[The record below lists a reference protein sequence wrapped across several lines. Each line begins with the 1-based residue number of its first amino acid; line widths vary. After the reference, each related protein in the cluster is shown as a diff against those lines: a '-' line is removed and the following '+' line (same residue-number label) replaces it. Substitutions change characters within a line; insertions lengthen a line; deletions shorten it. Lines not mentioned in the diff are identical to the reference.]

1 MTRALLGV
9 VVYLFLF
16 SPLLAQTGMP
26 VVTDSRIKTFVY
38 NENDVFTM
46 LTHYGYQANVEF
58 GKQETVQTVS
68 VGDRVAWQIVPAGR
82 RLFVKALETN
92 AHTNMTVV
100 TNKRAY
106 QFDLRSSG
114 QQPLH
119 PNEELVYVVRFFYPD
134 EQKNIPNPPIYSDAV
149 SQTYSAPPTTQQAAP
164 VAPVAAYDQ
173 PSNMPMTETIP
184 QQPMAQPGVHSVPDY
199 GMQPVAAAAA
209 QPNYNYTYTGPSEA
223 APVKIYD
230 DGYSTYFAF
239 APTMDAPPQFFV
251 LSPDGQETPVQ
262 PSYNAQGEAVI
273 TMIAPRFSIR
283 RGDASIMVYNENFS
297 SQQAM

>member
-16 SPLLAQTGMP
+16 SPLMAQTGMP

-46 LTHYGYQANVEF
+46 MTHYGYQANVEF
-58 GKQETVQTVS
+58 GKHETVQTVS
-68 VGDRVAWQIVPAGR
+68 VGDRVAWQVVPAGR
-82 RLFVKALETN
+82 RLFVKAMEEN

-114 QQPLH
+114 RQPLH

-134 EQKNIPNPPIYSDAV
+134 EQKNIPNPPIYSDSAQA
-149 SQTYSAPPTTQQAAP
+149 SYAPPMTQQAAP
-164 VAPVAAYDQ
+164 VPSVAASPVSWQ
-173 PSNMPMTETIP
+173 
-184 QQPMAQPGVHSVPDY
+184 QQPMQPYQAMP
-199 GMQPVAAAAA
+199 MA
-209 QPNYNYTYTGPSEA
+209 QPNYNYTFTGPAEA

-230 DGYSTYFAF
+230 DGYATYFTF

-251 LSPDGQETPVQ
+251 LSADGQEQPVQ
-262 PSYNAQGEAVI
+262 PSYNPQGEAVI
-273 TMIAPRFSIR
+273 TMIAPRFSIK